1 MKKSKRSKSIKKR
14 QSINIK
20 LSDVTTLS
28 QIITNSKIVGKKATA
43 ISAVYASI
51 AAISDTISTLP
62 LNLYRLNDKKRE
74 IAHDHYLQKIIK
86 FRPNDHLTSVSFLE
100 AIIKNMLTYGN
111 AFIYPIK
118 KRDESIVRLEI
129 IPPEN
134 ITIFSYEKKPFY
146 KCL

>member
-62 LNLYRLNDKKRE
+62 LNLYRLNDKK
-74 IAHDHYLQKIIK
+74 
-86 FRPNDHLTSVSFLE
+86 
-100 AIIKNMLTYGN
+100 
-111 AFIYPIK
+111 
-118 KRDESIVRLEI
+118 KRDSTRSLFAKNNKI
-129 IPPEN
+129 
-134 ITIFSYEKKPFY
+134 
-146 KCL
+146 